1 MFSISLI
8 GKGYGTEVIKIVLR
22 FVFEQLKLNDLQL
35 EVFNHNICG
44 IRAYEKGE
52 RRNLTSIL
60 ILLWR
65 YLKAIIKIYYC
76 NSPLCKRMYLDY
88 ISGCF
93 GRIRIRQILL
103 LIFECKHN

>member
-44 IRAYEKGE
+44 IRAYEKGGKE
-52 RRNLTSIL
+52 GTLRQSLF
-60 ILLWR
+60 
-65 YLKAIIKIYYC
+65 YYG
-76 NSPLCKRMYLDY
+76 DT
-88 ISGCF
+88 
-93 GRIRIRQILL
+93 
-103 LIFECKHN
+103 